1 VSEACLLHNSV
12 VFALQERVAKHPCS
26 SWWLRMAAASEA
38 SLIKT
43 WSEFG
48 RIWGHVIRGELGQGV
63 VCRRFDWFGGLCA
76 EVVVGEQ
83 RRSALRFMLCA
94 VAAAAAG
101 VAAFGAVAE

>member
-1 VSEACLLHNSV
+1 
-12 VFALQERVAKHPCS
+12 
-26 SWWLRMAAASEA
+26 MAAASEA

-83 RRSALRFMLCA
+83 RRAALRFLLCA

-101 VAAFGAVAE
+101 LGAFSAVAE